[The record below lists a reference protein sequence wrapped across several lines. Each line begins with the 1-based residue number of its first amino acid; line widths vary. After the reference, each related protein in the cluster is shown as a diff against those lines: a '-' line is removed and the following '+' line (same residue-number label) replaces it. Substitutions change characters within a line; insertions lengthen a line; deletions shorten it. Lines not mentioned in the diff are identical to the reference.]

1 MKEAAD
7 QPLGF
12 STAPF
17 SIWLQL
23 RRQDGLFCAKLD
35 GLGWAAVIYSSLKLL
50 KDNAQIVSTRLAS
63 YLNLGF
69 TPRFGVLKLR
79 LEQVVQILLR
89 QVHVAQFGKA

>member
-23 RRQDGLFCAKLD
+23 RRQDGWFCAKLD
-35 GLGWAAVIYSSLKLL
+35 GWGWAATIYSSLKPL
-50 KDNAQIVSTRLAS
+50 KDNAQIVSTHLA
-63 YLNLGF
+63 
-69 TPRFGVLKLR
+69 
-79 LEQVVQILLR
+79 
-89 QVHVAQFGKA
+89 